1 MHSSRP
7 PCIRDLGEVQVDCML
22 NEAPDIRP
30 MERKSGVR
38 AQMRSSTA
46 RIEFQAASK
55 AVARLQKLVKMAWYC
70 MPKS

>member
-1 MHSSRP
+1 
-7 PCIRDLGEVQVDCML
+7 ML

-30 MERKSGVR
+30 VERKSGVR